1 MADGHQ
7 SPRMRT
13 RRQNRVLQPGDE
25 SLDGATSETER
36 NLEERS
42 SVNPESGE
50 RSAEL
55 SAQQTTS
62 FLNMEEP
69 VLTVNDKRIR
79 TLMAQTTTE
88 KMRLDNAIRELTVQ
102 AQRHQA
108 YQEEGEDSD
117 FLIDRAIQLKRNM
130 QKAEQIENSLIS
142 NLSNLTSL
150 LEMLNLEGEESQ
162 RKKGVELSNKV
173 AQEIEKYSGKTETFH
188 HNNKA
193 TLKFALPKKTVQS
206 SDNSQSSSRNSS
218 IERRVTRMH
227 DH

>member
-25 SLDGATSETER
+25 SLDGATSGAER
-36 NLEERS
+36 DLEERS

-55 SAQQTTS
+55 SVQQTTS
-62 FLNMEEP
+62 FLNMDEP

-102 AQRHQA
+102 AQRHQT
-108 YQEEGEDSD
+108 YQEEGEDND
-117 FLIDRAIQLKRNM
+117 FLIERAIQLKRNM
-130 QKAEQIENSLIS
+130 QIAEHLENSLIS
-142 NLSNLTSL
+142 NLSNLTCL
-150 LEMLNLEGEESQ
+150 LEMLNLEGDESQ
-162 RKKGVELSNKV
+162 KKKGIELFCWEYGNK
-173 AQEIEKYSGKTETFH
+173 IWTFCI
-188 HNNKA
+188 
-193 TLKFALPKKTVQS
+193 LKDLIFPLRIPGCFV
-206 SDNSQSSSRNSS
+206 SQL
-218 IERRVTRMH
+218 
-227 DH
+227 

>member
-13 RRQNRVLQPGDE
+13 RCQNRVMQPGDE
-25 SLDGATSETER
+25 SLDGATSGAGEDR
-36 NLEERS
+36 EERS

-102 AQRHQA
+102 AQRHQT

-130 QKAEQIENSLIS
+130 QKAEQIYP
-142 NLSNLTSL
+142 T
-150 LEMLNLEGEESQ
+150 
-162 RKKGVELSNKV
+162 
-173 AQEIEKYSGKTETFH
+173 
-188 HNNKA
+188 
-193 TLKFALPKKTVQS
+193 
-206 SDNSQSSSRNSS
+206 
-218 IERRVTRMH
+218 
-227 DH
+227 